1 MSPAPR
7 SGLLGVLDRIVGP
20 GATRAEWALN
30 VVPALIAAALAPTYA
45 WFMDV
50 SWSTFAYVVAALL
63 ALDMVGGVVTTATA
77 SGRRWYHRASLG
89 ASAQMGFVGLHLLH
103 LLLVSWLFLGW
114 DPFWVLAAGGWLL
127 FAALAVVSAPAYLR
141 RPLALLGYAIALILA
156 LFLLPQ
162 PEGLEWFLP
171 LYYLKL
177 LVSHLSGA

>member
-1 MSPAPR
+1 MSPTPR
-7 SGLLGVLDRIVGP
+7 PGLPGVLDRIVGP

-30 VVPALIAAALAPTYA
+30 VMPAVLAAMLAPIYA

-50 SWSTFAYVVAALL
+50 NWSTFAYGVAALL

-89 ASAQMGFVGLHLLH
+89 AAAQMGFVGLHLLH

-127 FAALAVVSAPAYLR
+127 FAALAIVSAPAYLR
-141 RPLALLGYAIALILA
+141 RPLAMLGYAVALMLA
-156 LFLLPQ
+156 LFVLPQ

-171 LYYLKL
+171 LFYLKL

>member
-1 MSPAPR
+1 MNPSPR

-20 GATRAEWALN
+20 GATRSEWTLN

-45 WFMDV
+45 YFMDV
-50 SWSTFAYVVAALL
+50 NWSTFAYVVAALL

-77 SGRRWYHRASLG
+77 TGRRWYHRSSLG
-89 ASAQMGFVGLHLLH
+89 TGAQMGFIGLHLVH
-103 LLLVSWLFLGW
+103 LVLVSWLFLGW

-127 FAALAVVSAPAYLR
+127 FAALGVLTAPADLR
-141 RPLALLGYAIALILA
+141 RPLAMLSYAIALMLA
-156 LFLLPQ
+156 LFVLPQ

>member
-1 MSPAPR
+1 M
-7 SGLLGVLDRIVGP
+7 
-20 GATRAEWALN
+20 
-30 VVPALIAAALAPTYA
+30 VPALTAAALAPIYA
-45 WFMDV
+45 YYMDV
-50 SWSTFAYVVAALL
+50 GWSTLAYVVAALL

-89 ASAQMGFVGLHLLH
+89 VGAQMGFVGMHLVH
-103 LLLVSWLFLGW
+103 LMLVSWLFLGW

-127 FAALAVVSAPAYLR
+127 FAALGVVTAPAELR
-141 RPLALLGYAIALILA
+141 RPLAMLSYAIALMLA
-156 LFLLPQ
+156 LFVLPQ